1 MKLPIINQE
10 DAKAALEI
18 LNSFYDKK
26 LIPAE
31 KKTYLTKLKD
41 SQGPYLGI
49 EGSDGKT
56 HYLLD
61 AASQIATLGHGFNP
75 SVFFGTMQF
84 QESWTNDQYTGE
96 FKNLR
101 IAYQNFFKRKLNWKN
116 AYTTFVHSGAEAN
129 ETALGYAYQKRTNPS
144 ANKVLAFQGSFHGR
158 MMVTLAATWNKSKRE
173 PFEWKNFLAEYVPY
187 PDLDHSN
194 IIQSIPEG
202 WREFWNGATSKK
214 FGRNPEWDKNLEI
227 KKEVETLL
235 QVREKLLSKQ
245 IFAIIVEPMQ
255 CEGGDCYSSNRFHT
269 ALILMAR
276 TFKVPVIHDEVQ
288 TGFHLGKDF
297 FWHRQLEL
305 KDINGDQLNP
315 DYVTCAKKAQIGIVL
330 SHWPTKNVYKGEEF
344 SVASAIRGYAHAISL
359 DQAQKRIL
367 EIENQVTLRIQA
379 LINKHPDFLSRPR
392 TNGLAFAIDIH
403 DPKLLN
409 KMVDLRFKHGL
420 LYYPAGDKTL
430 RFRLNTSFCEKDLDY
445 LFERLDAICLE
456 LFKGIESPLPTHIDT
471 EDRDARDLFEWHSFL
486 VENKISKISNKNLK
500 ASEILQKAE
509 EQMRKKGNFKLIE
522 INPTNFLTYRNQ
534 IIELEKIV
542 YEPARQTDIEKFE
555 HTVLHPSSLCL
566 GVVSSDEQSSSK
578 NSLVAIAFA
587 GPLKL
592 YPLERGVRNDP
603 FFEDEE
609 TLYMLDLTCHPGA
622 QGTGLGRMLKY
633 TLQSMALSKGI
644 KRIHGRNRDRLA
656 GAMLSINLSLGSTEL
671 QYMKEDY
678 PDFEA
683 YRDVFYYTSRADWK
697 THTPRLSHGINQPIS
712 KRSIDS
718 EYVNKLSPYLIN
730 KVCLSNFVG
739 HDFLKATKEI
749 FTALPSELR
758 HGFTCSGQSEATDK
772 VVKTLWVKS
781 NSLIKEKNSIKQ
793 LTFSGHFFGHGS
805 NFSRS
810 LSYSNDPYFP
820 VTHLDKP
827 SEKNM
832 DLVLKNV
839 ENEFKKGE
847 YLAAWIEPVLQ
858 QTMEKVPMEF
868 LVGLKKLCS
877 TYNVAL
883 VFNETG
889 SQAYRYNDKS
899 YFISSDRSI
908 MPDLGLAYFGGQA
921 GIAFSKEE
929 FFLEQPLMMI
939 STWDGDEFSML
950 SYHQA
955 FKQIQNAPEQFIKTC
970 NEFQTKLIDKLS
982 EYDLETIQIQN
993 GRGFFKGAIPT
1004 SLSRLFKEFNNYYVV
1019 NPSFDAMRDF
1029 IEYIK

>member
-10 DAKAALEI
+10 DAKKALEI
-18 LNSFYDKK
+18 LNTFYDKK

-41 SQGPYLGI
+41 SQGPYMGI
-49 EGSDGKT
+49 EGANGET

-84 QESWTNDQYTGE
+84 QESWTNDQYTKE

-101 IAYQNFFKRKLNWKN
+101 IAFQNFFQRKLNWKN
-116 AYTTFVHSGAEAN
+116 TYTTFVHSGAEAN
-129 ETALGYAYQKRTNPS
+129 ETALGYAYQKRVHPH

-194 IIQSIPEG
+194 IVQPIPDG
-202 WREFWNGATSKK
+202 WREFWNSATAKN
-214 FGRNPEWDKNLEI
+214 FTRNTDWDKNPEI
-227 KKEVETLL
+227 KKEVESLL
-235 QVREKLLSKQ
+235 QVREKLLTKE

-288 TGFHLGKDF
+288 TGFHLGKEF

-305 KDINGDQLNP
+305 KDINGEQLNP
-315 DYVTCAKKAQIGIVL
+315 DYVTCAKKAQIGLVL
-330 SHWPTKNVYKGEEF
+330 SHWPTKNLYKGEEF
-344 SVASAIRGYAHAISL
+344 SVASAIRGYTHAISL
-359 DQAQKRIL
+359 DQAQKRIH
-367 EIENQVTLRIQA
+367 EIENLVIPRINK
-379 LINKHPDFLSRPR
+379 LIEKHPDFLSRPR

-430 RFRLNTSFCEKDLDY
+430 RFRLNTAFCDKDLDF
-445 LFERLDAICLE
+445 LFDRLDAICLE
-456 LFKGIESPLPTHIDT
+456 LFKGIETPLPTYAET
-471 EDRDARDLFEWHSFL
+471 EDRDASDLYEWHTFL
-486 VENKISKISNKNLK
+486 IENKLSKTGNKNLN
-500 ASEILQKAE
+500 AQDILKKAE
-509 EQMRKKGNFKLIE
+509 THMRKNGNFKLFE
-522 INPTNFLTYRNQ
+522 INPGNFINYRNQ
-534 IIELEKIV
+534 IIELEKLV

-555 HTVLHPSSLCL
+555 HTVLHPNSLCL
-566 GVVSSDEQSSSK
+566 GVVDETNNK
-578 NSLVAIAFA
+578 NTLVAIAFA

-603 FFEDEE
+603 FFSDEE
-609 TLYMLDLTCHPGA
+609 TLYMLDLTCHPHA

-656 GAMLSINLSLGSTEL
+656 GAMLSINLSLGSNEL

-678 PDFEA
+678 PDFESH
-683 YRDVFYYTSRADWK
+683 RDVFYYTSRTDWK
-697 THTPRLSHGINQPIS
+697 NQLPRLSHGIAQPIS
-712 KRSIDS
+712 KRTLNK
-718 EYVNKLSPYLIN
+718 EYIAKLAPYIVN
-730 KVCLSNFVG
+730 KVCLSNFVS
-739 HDFLKATKEI
+739 HDFLSATKQI
-749 FTALPSELR
+749 FMALPLELR

-781 NSLIKEKNSIKQ
+781 DPSKKEKNANKQ
-793 LTFSGHFFGHGS
+793 LTFAGHFFGHGS

-810 LSYSNDPYFP
+810 LSYANDPYFP
-820 VTHLDKP
+820 VTHLEKP
-827 SEKNM
+827 NPQNASSLLQK
-832 DLVLKNV
+832 V
-839 ENEFKKGE
+839 EAEMQKGE
-847 YLAAWIEPVLQ
+847 YLAVWIEPVMQ
-858 QTMEKVPMEF
+858 QTMERVPMEF
-868 LVGLKKLCS
+868 LVGLRALCNK
-877 TYNVAL
+877 YNVAL

-889 SQAYRYNDKS
+889 SQGFRYNDKS
-899 YFISSDRSI
+899 YFISNDQSI

-929 FFLEQPLMMI
+929 YFLEQPLMMI
-939 STWDGDEFSML
+939 STWDGDEFSL
-950 SYHQA
+950 LTYFESFQ
-955 FKQIQNAPEQFIKTC
+955 QIQKDTQGFLKTA
-970 NEFQTKLIDKLS
+970 NEFQKKLIDKLS
-982 EYDLETIQIQN
+982 EYDLEVIQIQN
-993 GRGFFKGAIPT
+993 GRGFFKGSIPS
-1004 SLSRLFKEFNNYYVV
+1004 SLSKYFKEFNHYYVV
-1019 NPSFDAMRDF
+1019 NPSLDAMKDYL
-1029 IEYIK
+1029 ELTK

>member
-18 LNSFYDKK
+18 LNGFYDKK

-31 KKTYLTKLKD
+31 KKTYLTKLRD
-41 SQGPYLGI
+41 SQGPYMGI
-49 EGSDGKT
+49 EARDGET
-56 HYLLD
+56 HYFLD
-61 AASQIATLGHGFNP
+61 AASQIATLGHGFNT

-84 QESWTNDQYTGE
+84 QESWTNDQFTPE

-101 IAYQNFFKRKLNWKN
+101 TAYQNFFKRKLNWKN
-116 AYTTFVHSGAEAN
+116 TYTTFVHSGAEAN
-129 ETALGYAYQKRTNPS
+129 ETALGYAYQKRVNPK

-187 PDLDHSN
+187 PDLDHSE
-194 IIQSIPEG
+194 IVQAIPDG
-202 WREFWNGATSKK
+202 WREFWNAATSKK
-214 FGRNPEWDKNLEI
+214 FARNIQWDQTPEI
-227 KKEVETLL
+227 KKEVDSLYL
-235 QVREKLLSKQ
+235 IREKLLSKE
-245 IFAIIVEPMQ
+245 IFAIVVEPMQ

-288 TGFHLGKDF
+288 TGFHLGKEF

-305 KDINGDQLNP
+305 KDMNGEQLNP

-359 DQAQKRIL
+359 DQAQKRIHEMESL
-367 EIENQVTLRIQA
+367 VTPRIHKLIE
-379 LINKHPDFLSRPR
+379 KHPDFLSRPR

-430 RFRLNTSFCEKDLDY
+430 RFRLNTSFCEKDLDF
-445 LFERLDAICLE
+445 LFDRLDAICLE
-456 LFKGIESPLPTHIDT
+456 LFKGIEAPLPTHVET
-471 EDRDARDLFEWHSFL
+471 EDRDAKDLYEWHTLL
-486 VENKISKISNKNLK
+486 VENKLSKIGSKNLN
-500 ASEILQKAE
+500 AQEILAKAE
-509 EQMRKKGNFKLIE
+509 MYMRKKGNFKIIE
-522 INPTNFLTYRNQ
+522 INPNNFLNYRNQ
-534 IIELEKIV
+534 IIDLEKNV

-555 HTVLHPSSLCL
+555 HTVLHPNSLCL
-566 GVVSSDEQSSSK
+566 GVLDES
-578 NSLVAIAFA
+578 NSNNQLVAIAFA

-603 FFEDEE
+603 FFNDEE
-609 TLYMLDLTCHPGA
+609 TLYMLDLTCHPSA

-678 PDFEA
+678 PDFETH
-683 YRDVFYYTSRADWK
+683 RDVFYYTSRTDWK
-697 THTPRLSHGINQPIS
+697 NQLPRLSTGITQPIS
-712 KRSIDS
+712 RRSLNSQYIT
-718 EYVNKLSPYLIN
+718 KLAPYLVN
-730 KVCLSNFVG
+730 KVCLSNFVS
-739 HDFLKATKEI
+739 HDFLIATKNI
-749 FTALPSELR
+749 FQSLPPELR

-781 NSLIKEKNSIKQ
+781 SPEIKQKNANKQ
-793 LTFSGHFFGHGS
+793 LTFNGHFFGHGS

-810 LSYSNDPYFP
+810 LSYATDPYFP
-820 VTHLDKP
+820 VTHLEKP
-827 SEKNM
+827 TTKNY
-832 DLVLKNV
+832 LNLLLAV
-839 ENEFKKGE
+839 EQEFQKGE
-847 YLAAWIEPVLQ
+847 YLAVWIEPVQ
-858 QTMEKVPMEF
+858 QMTMERVPMEF
-868 LVGLKKLCS
+868 LVGLRKLA
-877 TYNVAL
+877 TAYNVAL

-889 SQAYRYNDKS
+889 SQGYRYNDKS
-899 YFISSDRSI
+899 YFISNDQSI
-908 MPDLGLAYFGGQA
+908 MPDLGLAYFSGQA
-921 GIAFSKEE
+921 AIAYSNEN
-929 FFLEQPLMMI
+929 FFLELPLMMI

-950 SYHQA
+950 TYYEA
-955 FKQIQNAPEQFIKTC
+955 FSQIQKNPESFIKTAQ
-970 NEFQTKLIDKLS
+970 EFQKKLIDKLS

-993 GRGFFKGAIPT
+993 GRGFFKGSIPS
-1004 SLSRLFKEFNNYYVV
+1004 SLSKYFKEYNNYYVV
-1019 NPSFDAMRDF
+1019 NPSFDAMKDF
-1029 IEYIK
+1029 IDLTK